1 MTQQGAKEPEVHDGG
16 AVRAAHHHTRLPV
29 SVCKRP
35 PSVISGFFLDPEQ
48 RLIWSTIFT
57 DRSPF
62 ESIPLPIHC
71 IQNLQSTAM
80 EVHHRSGVL
89 VEGFSR
95 NLGIIKKDEILVVS
109 EEHDQLRTDFIES
122 SKERSRE
129 MAAEMSRIEA
139 YFSSTRSAR
148 SLTH

>member
-1 MTQQGAKEPEVHDGG
+1 
-16 AVRAAHHHTRLPV
+16 
-29 SVCKRP
+29 
-35 PSVISGFFLDPEQ
+35 
-48 RLIWSTIFT
+48 
-57 DRSPF
+57 
-62 ESIPLPIHC
+62 
-71 IQNLQSTAM
+71 M

-95 NLGIIKKDEILVVS
+95 DLGVIKKDEILVVS